1 MIFMLFPLLKR
12 FFSSKSSASLNGS
25 LARYFTQYSVV
36 WVLRI
41 EKVYPAKKN
50 FAHFHAQFFDGHS
63 RPFYD
68 CSECRLLLVLFSFL
82 WHQLIFVSFPSLW
95 VTRYDILGVKIAYR
109 ETVNLVQ
116 MKAVDIAFDDRVT
129 QQRLILQDQLIEN
142 SAFTTDKLGSFY
154 LTDN

>member
-25 LARYFTQYSVV
+25 LARYFTQYSEV

-41 EKVYPAKKN
+41 EKVRKN

-82 WHQLIFVSFPSLW
+82 WHQLIFVSFSSTHWRKSKLIIQKLPRIWCLKNVNFVKMRLW
-95 VTRYDILGVKIAYR
+95 KCEFFEKWHFQNVNFWINWGFLPQCVT
-109 ETVNLVQ
+109 
-116 MKAVDIAFDDRVT
+116 
-129 QQRLILQDQLIEN
+129 
-142 SAFTTDKLGSFY
+142 
-154 LTDN
+154 